1 MISRLSVRVLMPLL
15 LAIPVGIVAAV
26 IGSIAV
32 KAGQAT
38 VDELAGRLID
48 QLTVQIE
55 QRVESQLRMA

>member
-1 MISRLSVRVLMPLL
+1 MPLL